1 MIEMKT
7 KIKQAAEYILS
18 KITEKP
24 TVAVVLGSGL
34 GDFADTL
41 ENAVAINSTE
51 KTADATA
58 TESNNGTVNANTSA
72 NVNETKKIT
81 GEYEKIQ

>member
-1 MIEMKT
+1 MKN

-34 GDFADTL
+34 VILLTL
-41 ENAVAINSTE
+41 
-51 KTADATA
+51 
-58 TESNNGTVNANTSA
+58 
-72 NVNETKKIT
+72 
-81 GEYEKIQ
+81 